1 MDIKEKDFIV
11 TGHKVG
17 VIPFYVDVEPELVP
31 KRRGETVL
39 PATHFYEGN
48 KVQFTLWAIHEP
60 GERFWPQGG
69 YEISDA
75 SGGRRCFDLNQVIV
89 HPKSINHKPT
99 IEKMRAKN
107 VEETDENEES
117 VKVDK
122 GVEVED
128 KPKNRRGR
136 PALSPE
142 AKIAREAAAAE
153 RSLKSSGRRGRPK
166 SDKPKEVVVKQ
177 PSGKGRGRPALS
189 EEAKLAKEKEKAERS
204 AKSSGKRGRP
214 KTRS

>member
-31 KRRGETVL
+31 KRRGDVVL
-39 PATHFYEGN
+39 PATHFFEGN

-60 GERFWPQGG
+60 GEKFWPLGG

-75 SGGRRCFDLNQVIV
+75 SGGRRCFDLDQVIV
-89 HPKSINHKPT
+89 HPKFINHKST
-99 IEKMRAKN
+99 IEKMKAKN
-107 VEETDENEES
+107 AEENEENAEL

-122 GVEVED
+122 VAEIED
-128 KPKNRRGR
+128 KPKGRRGR

-142 AKIAREAAAAE
+142 AKAAREAAAVE
-153 RSLKSSGRRGRPK
+153 RSLKSSGKRGRPK
-166 SDKPKEVVVKQ
+166 SDTPKEVVVKQ
-177 PSGKGRGRPALS
+177 PSGKGCGRPALS
-189 EEAKLAKEKEKAERS
+189 EEAKLAKEKKKVERS
-204 AKSSGKRGRP
+204 AKSGGKRGRP
-214 KTRS
+214 KKGA